1 MQKINID
8 KPTLIFIIVAAI
20 LLFELLIVFPWEVSK
35 VGELTKKEGEL
46 IEKINSI
53 KNEWP
58 RREQYSENKE
68 ILIKDIERIREK
80 FITPNQESKMLSFI
94 SASSKDFGIEINSL
108 MPEVLKT
115 YVTTKVGNFK
125 YLPIK
130 VKAKGNFHDLAIFID
145 HLNSSPYFFEVKKL
159 SMKSSF
165 SVNLIEMVICGA
177 VAVE

>member
-8 KPTLIFIIVAAI
+8 KPTLVSIIVASI
-20 LLFELLIVFPWEVSK
+20 LLFELAVVFPWEVSK
-35 VGELTKKEGEL
+35 VGGLTKKEGEL

-58 RREQYSENKE
+58 KKE
-68 ILIKDIERIREK
+68 EYLESKEELEEEVKEIREK
-80 FITPNQESKMLSFI
+80 FITPDQESKILSFI

-115 YVTTKVGNFK
+115 YVTAKVGNFK

-130 VKAKGNFHDLAIFID
+130 VKARGGFHNLARFIE
-145 HLNSSPYFFEVKKL
+145 HLNSSQYFFEVKKL
-159 SMKSSF
+159 SMESS
-165 SVNLIEMVICGA
+165 SSTNLIEMVICG
-177 VAVE
+177 VVITE